1 MEMELDLSGWNIPVP
16 TKRSVSQS
24 EVNSLLD
31 YDVNTVKSINMSLWG
46 NSSLNGTNSSQVSYM
61 ADINRDLQKVE
72 IAVLA
77 TILYMALFGN
87 GVVLLVLRLRPQKL
101 SRMQWFIA
109 HLAFADIFVALF
121 NVLPQLIHDVTS
133 VFLADDITCKFVR
146 YMQVI
151 AMYVSS
157 YVLVMAAVDRYL
169 SICHPLASQTM
180 SPKRVHLMI
189 ALAWFLSLLY
199 ALPQVFIFSLQSVG
213 PGEYDCLTTFEP
225 EWGLKAYIT
234 WVFVSDYVIPF
245 IILAFCY
252 GRICHVVWV
261 SVGSKES
268 ASYRSMGNNSNDN
281 SKHIKMRISFNRRND
296 SSPYLSRDR
305 PDTSSLVVNS
315 AEHSKKPRGHQRGV
329 SKSKM
334 KTIKLTL
341 TVVLCYL
348 VCWAPFF
355 LVNMINAFDNDSSIE
370 HPVTV
375 VCMLLA
381 SLNSCTN
388 PWIYMAFSGRPCQR
402 AYQQRNIS
410 RSWAPSTHITS
421 AADSGESKTRSSM
434 IDLTHGRQS
443 VRNGSSNGYLNGAVR
458 HADKMSNCSKC

>member
-1 MEMELDLSGWNIPVP
+1 
-16 TKRSVSQS
+16 
-24 EVNSLLD
+24 
-31 YDVNTVKSINMSLWG
+31 
-46 NSSLNGTNSSQVSYM
+46 
-61 ADINRDLQKVE
+61 
-72 IAVLA
+72 
-77 TILYMALFGN
+77 
-87 GVVLLVLRLRPQKL
+87 
-101 SRMQWFIA
+101 
-109 HLAFADIFVALF
+109 
-121 NVLPQLIHDVTS
+121 
-133 VFLADDITCKFVR
+133 
-146 YMQVI
+146 
-151 AMYVSS
+151 MYVSS

-213 PGEYDCLTTFEP
+213 P

-261 SVGSKES
+261 SVGS
-268 ASYRSMGNNSNDN
+268 MGNNSNEN

-458 HADKMSNCSKC
+458 HADKMRVHDFDDVVSVPAHVIDSVLGQRCRIARAFKHIPFKYGITRGTFPMTSFTNQQEIDLFDWPL